1 MNIINLDQLISMTS
15 VEIAELTGKRH
26 DNVLRD
32 IRKMLEE
39 LNALKTEAVDEEL
52 NALKTEAVDEE
63 LNALKLSS
71 PIGVIEDVYLDAKG
85 ESRTM
90 YRLDRKHTF
99 ILVAGYSVQ
108 LRAKCY
114 DYIQTLER
122 RVLQLEDQKKRAAIQ
137 SANRRGVTWGDY
149 CKANGLPAQKLMTIL
164 KKERKLF
171 RVHPISGE
179 WSVNPN
185 YVEYFRII
193 KPTDHRFNPNGINI
207 RFNAKGLEFFSRP
220 ENVLKMH
227 EKVIAVHGS
236 DAAKQQHIQA
246 VAKLKDSH
254 LNGKATEE

>member
-1 MNIINLDQLISMTS
+1 M
-15 VEIAELTGKRH
+15 
-26 DNVLRD
+26 
-32 IRKMLEE
+32 
-39 LNALKTEAVDEEL
+39 
-52 NALKTEAVDEE
+52 
-63 LNALKLSS
+63 
-71 PIGVIEDVYLDAKG
+71 IEDVYLNAQGKQQPL
-85 ESRTM
+85 

-99 ILVAGYSVQ
+99 ILVAGYSVH

-114 DYIQTLER
+114 DHIQTLER

-171 RVHPISGE
+171 RVHSSSGE

-227 EKVIAVHGS
+227 RKVIAVHGS

-246 VAKLKDSH
+246 VAKLE
-254 LNGKATEE
+254 GR

>member
-1 MNIINLDQLISMTS
+1 MSQQPQQPQRPQQPQQEISIINLDQLVSMTS
-15 VEIAELTGKRH
+15 VEIAELTGKEH
-26 DNVLRD
+26 KHVLRD
-32 IRKMLEE
+32 IRNMVEE
-39 LNALKTEAVDEEL
+39 LNGSKFGLVGEE
-52 NALKTEAVDEE
+52 
-63 LNALKLSS
+63 
-71 PIGVIEDVYLDAKG
+71 VYKDAKG

-99 ILVAGYSVQ
+99 ILVAGYSVH

-114 DYIQTLER
+114 DHIQTLER

-171 RVHPISGE
+171 RVHSSSGE

-227 EKVIAVHGS
+227 RKVIAVHGS

-246 VAKLKDSH
+246 VAKLE
-254 LNGKATEE
+254 GR

>member
-15 VEIAELTGKRH
+15 VEIAELTGKEHR
-26 DNVLRD
+26 NVLRD
-32 IRKMLEE
+32 IRNMVEE
-39 LNALKTEAVDEEL
+39 LNALKTEAVNEEL
-52 NALKTEAVDEE
+52 NALKTELVGEE
-63 LNALKLSS
+63 
-71 PIGVIEDVYLDAKG
+71 VYKDAKG

-99 ILVAGYSVQ
+99 ILVAGYSVH

-114 DYIQTLER
+114 DHIQTLER

-171 RVHPISGE
+171 RVHSSSGE

-227 EKVIAVHGS
+227 RKVIAVHGS
-236 DAAKQQHIQA
+236 DATKQQHIQA
-246 VAKLKDSH
+246 VAKLE
-254 LNGKATEE
+254 GR